1 MYSNRDI
8 RYDLTL
14 STSEWPNLEFQEFVL
29 KRWPELI
36 SDFVDTNHTYDDNNN
51 DVQLNETYIK

>member
-1 MYSNRDI
+1 M

-29 KRWPELI
+29 QRWPELI
-36 SDFVDTNHTYDDNNN
+36 SDFVENNKTEKIDDKI
-51 DVQLNETYIK
+51 QLNETFIKYVYN